1 MAPFD
6 VHLKNGKSQ
15 PFRHIARRVCCFEE
29 RIKEKDTKN
38 CISSSS
44 HKNPL
49 AFCQQFSK
57 AFTDDKKR
65 EKLLMG

>member
-29 RIKEKDTKN
+29 RIKEKEKKN
-38 CISSSS
+38 
-44 HKNPL
+44 
-49 AFCQQFSK
+49 
-57 AFTDDKKR
+57 KK
-65 EKLLMG
+65 LYFFFLP